1 MDTNTVTNISD
12 VINSLT
18 TREEITLAYSLLKA
32 RSNTVNLLTSANN
45 VANITNGTRVRL
57 QGLSPKYVNGKTGT
71 VMSVKG
77 LKIQIRLDESIGR
90 FSTAVPVTVAAAS
103 VTII

>member
-1 MDTNTVTNISD
+1 MDNTNTISD

-32 RSNTVNLLTSANN
+32 RSNTVNILTSAST
-45 VANITNGTRVRL
+45 VANITNGTRVKL

-71 VMSVKG
+71 VMSIKG

-90 FSTAVPVTVAAAS
+90 FSKAVPVTVSAAS